1 MDDRIIDFVRGLRA
15 AGVRVSMAESA
26 DAMRAVE
33 VLGIMDKELFR
44 RSLRT
49 TLVKESDDF
58 AAFDELFPLYFGSGG
73 PVMQNALEDMSED
86 EQEMLQTALQALSG
100 RLQALMDWLTS
111 GQGPTKEE
119 LEELAE
125 RAGVQ
130 WANNP
135 QDGRWVTRR
144 MLQQMGLAHL
154 EDQLRELMEK
164 LAEMGM
170 SREAIEKLMGVV
182 EANREALA
190 EQVAQQVGR
199 QIAEHRANRPE
210 DLYGSDLMHKP
221 FDALSEEEANLLRK
235 EVQRLV
241 TQLRSRAALRRKRG
255 KEGKFDSKSTIRA
268 NQRYGGVPMELKYKK
283 KKLKPSLVLICDVS
297 RSMLSVAEFML
308 RLTYEL
314 QDQVARTRSFG
325 YYSDMEEISLVIAGN
340 RASDAV
346 DGVMETFYQRAPQH
360 YATDLGH
367 SLETFFGNWLDSIN
381 NRTTVVILGDGRNNY
396 NSPRSDL
403 IKDLQRR
410 SRRLVWFNPEP
421 PRQWGT
427 GDSDMLE
434 YAPLCDQVYMVRNLA
449 QLSAAVDRL
458 ITA

>member
-33 VLGIMDKELFR
+33 VLGITDKELFR

-58 AAFDELFPLYFGSGG
+58 AAFEELFPLYFGSGG
-73 PVMQNALEDMSED
+73 PVMQNAMEDLSED
-86 EQEMLQTALQALSG
+86 EQEMLKSALQALSG
-100 RLQALMDWLTS
+100 RLQSLMDWLTS
-111 GQGPTKEE
+111 GEGPTKEE

-130 WANNP
+130 WTNNP

-144 MLQQMGLAHL
+144 MLQQMGMSQL
-154 EDQLRELMEK
+154 EDQLQELMEM

-170 SREAIEKLMGVV
+170 SQEAIEKLMGVV
-182 EANREALA
+182 EANREALT
-190 EQVAQQVGR
+190 EQMAQQVGR
-199 QIAEHRANRPE
+199 QIAEQRANRPE

-255 KEGKFDSKSTIRA
+255 KVGKFDSKSTIRA
-268 NQRYGGVPMELKYKK
+268 NQRYGGVPMELKFKK

-314 QDQVARTRSFG
+314 QDQVAKTRSFG
-325 YYSDMEEISLVIAGN
+325 FYSDMEEISLMIAGN

-360 YATDLGH
+360 YATDLGN
-367 SLETFFGNWLDSIN
+367 SLETFFGNWLESIN
-381 NRTTVVILGDGRNNY
+381 HRTTVVILGDGRNNY
-396 NSPRSDL
+396 NSPRIDL

-410 SRRLVWFNPEP
+410 SRRLVWFNPEA

>member
-33 VLGIMDKELFR
+33 VLGITDKELFR

-58 AAFDELFPLYFGSGG
+58 AAFEELFPLYFGSGG
-73 PVMQNALEDMSED
+73 PVMQNAMEDLSED
-86 EQEMLQTALQALSG
+86 EQEMLKSALQALSG
-100 RLQALMDWLTS
+100 RLQSLMDWLTS
-111 GQGPTKEE
+111 GEGPTKEE

-130 WANNP
+130 WTNNP

-144 MLQQMGLAHL
+144 MLQQMGMSQL
-154 EDQLRELMEK
+154 EDQLQELMEM

-170 SREAIEKLMGVV
+170 SQEAIEKLMGVV
-182 EANREALA
+182 EANREALT
-190 EQVAQQVGR
+190 EQMAQQVGR
-199 QIAEHRANRPE
+199 QIAEQRANRPE

-255 KEGKFDSKSTIRA
+255 KVGKFDSKSTIRA
-268 NQRYGGVPMELKYKK
+268 NQRYGGVPMELKFKK

-314 QDQVARTRSFG
+314 QDQVAKTRSFG
-325 YYSDMEEISLVIAGN
+325 FYSDMEEISPMIAGN

-360 YATDLGH
+360 YATDLGN
-367 SLETFFGNWLDSIN
+367 SLETFFGNWLESIN
-381 NRTTVVILGDGRNNY
+381 HRTTVVILGDGRNNY
-396 NSPRSDL
+396 NSPRIDL

-410 SRRLVWFNPEP
+410 SRRLVWFNPEA

>member
-26 DAMRAVE
+26 DAMRAVK
-33 VLGIMDKELFR
+33 VLGITDKELFR

-58 AAFDELFPLYFGSGG
+58 AAFEELFPLYFGSGG
-73 PVMQNALEDMSED
+73 PVMQNAMEDLSED
-86 EQEMLQTALQALSG
+86 EQEMLKSALQALSG
-100 RLQALMDWLTS
+100 RLQSLMDWLTS
-111 GQGPTKEE
+111 GEGPTKEE

-130 WANNP
+130 WTNNP

-144 MLQQMGLAHL
+144 MLQQMGMSQL
-154 EDQLRELMEK
+154 EDQLQELMEM

-170 SREAIEKLMGVV
+170 SQEAIEKLMGVV
-182 EANREALA
+182 EANREALT
-190 EQVAQQVGR
+190 EQMAQQVGR
-199 QIAEHRANRPE
+199 QIAEQRANRPE
-210 DLYGSDLMHKP
+210 DLYGSDLMYKP
-221 FDALSEEEANLLRK
+221 FDALSEEEANLLPK

-255 KEGKFDSKSTIRA
+255 KVGKFDSKSTIRA
-268 NQRYGGVPMELKYKK
+268 NQRYGGVPMELKFKK

-314 QDQVARTRSFG
+314 QDQVAKTRSFG
-325 YYSDMEEISLVIAGN
+325 FYSDMEEISLMIAGN

-360 YATDLGH
+360 YATDLGN
-367 SLETFFGNWLDSIN
+367 SLETFFGNWLESIN
-381 NRTTVVILGDGRNNY
+381 HRTTVVILGDGRNNY
-396 NSPRSDL
+396 NSPRIDL

-410 SRRLVWFNPEP
+410 SRRLVWFNPEA